1 VPVVRPHPPGLND
14 DDGGMRFAIDIAP
27 LGDLADPGTI
37 AELGRAAE
45 AAGWDGL
52 SIWDSLGVDMGTVAP
67 DPFVALAAVAAAT
80 TRLRLILCV
89 AVLSRR
95 RPQLVAQS
103 AGTLDRLSGGRLTL
117 GVGAGGDPGDLSMFG
132 EGAPMPELVERTD
145 AALAVIE
152 PWLRGQA
159 AQAPGEGAQPVV
171 VGPRSIQRPRPP
183 IWFGGM
189 KPAAMRRA
197 ARLEGWSLV
206 GTTDDGS
213 GMALTPADVAERVAR
228 VRAERATL
236 GLDGSF
242 DVSIL
247 GRSDLLAPGAIQ
259 AYASAGITWWLESLS
274 RMRAPIEGLRAIV
287 EAGPQRI

>member
-1 VPVVRPHPPGLND
+1 
-14 DDGGMRFAIDIAP
+14 MRYAIDIAP
-27 LGDLADPGTI
+27 LGDLADPLTI

-52 SIWDSLGVDMGTVAP
+52 SIWDSLGVDMGTVAA

-103 AGTLDRLSGGRLTL
+103 AATVDRVSGGRLVL
-117 GVGAGGDPGDLSMFG
+117 GVGVGGDPGDLSLFG
-132 EGAPMPELVERTD
+132 EGGPISELVARTD
-145 AALAVIE
+145 AAIAVIE
-152 PWLRGQA
+152 PWLRGVP
-159 AQAPGEGAQPVV
+159 AQMPGEGSQLVV
-171 VGPRSIQRPRPP
+171 VGPSSIQRPRPP

-197 ARLEGWSLV
+197 ARLDGWSLV
-206 GTTDDGS
+206 GIDPS
-213 GMALTPADVAERVAR
+213 GGGMTLTPDDVAGRVER
-228 VRAERATL
+228 VRAERAAS
-236 GLDGSF
+236 GVDGPF

-247 GRSDLLAPGAIQ
+247 GRADVLEPGGLR
-259 AYASAGITWWLESLS
+259 AYADAGVTWWLESLS
-274 RMRAPIEGLRAIV
+274 PMRGSIDELRAIID
-287 EAGPQRI
+287 AGAPGAS